1 MIVFIN
7 HIRRI
12 YTMLSFVDVR
22 CPHCGAQGKI
32 VLPPLGTVLIGP
44 CPQCKGM
51 VALFNGTT
59 LPLDSK
65 IILEGTIEEKK
76 KHISEVFSAFIEER
90 VEEFFNP
97 VKKDEEQ
104 PLEVENTA
112 DSFKSE
118 HKVEEYNRS
127 KTRKNRPITRDE
139 VRRFKE
145 SEIDLLDNPEI
156 FRKYFNN

>member
-1 MIVFIN
+1 
-7 HIRRI
+7 
-12 YTMLSFVDVR
+12 MLSFVDVR

-65 IILEGTIEEKK
+65 IILDGTLEEKK
-76 KHISEVFSAFIEER
+76 KHIVDVFNAFIEEK
-90 VEEFFNP
+90 VVEFFNP
-97 VKKDEEQ
+97 KKEGLSPQ
-104 PLEVENTA
+104 PDDAN
-112 DSFKSE
+112 DSYKSE
-118 HKVEEYNRS
+118 HRIEEYS
-127 KTRKNRPITRDE
+127 HKKMKKNKPISRDE
-139 VRRFKE
+139 VMKFKE

-156 FRKYFNN
+156 FRKYFSN